1 MAILV
6 CCIFAGTV
14 DKSKVEILQNFVAF
28 SEYTNF
34 KNLIFK
40 SKNYLDP
47 LRISWHVKITPMNF
61 NWQASINT
69 DNARIKKLQAQNR
82 HFLWHTED
90 FLDHIV

>member
-34 KNLIFK
+34 KIFIVVILITALTVFTQKK
-40 SKNYLDP
+40 SG
-47 LRISWHVKITPMNF
+47 
-61 NWQASINT
+61 
-69 DNARIKKLQAQNR
+69 
-82 HFLWHTED
+82 
-90 FLDHIV
+90 